1 MVKTVRVSFSAD
13 VSFDGE
19 AVVPL
24 LRSGMKP
31 NFRSPSMPTD
41 TMFFTGVFE
50 PVEDIH
56 HGQSRRCEIS
66 VVTQADF
73 ASFIQARHSL
83 DMYGKSVRKLGEA
96 IVVEVT
102 NVVDLGE

>member
-1 MVKTVRVSFSAD
+1 MTTVRISFLAD
-13 VSFDGE
+13 VSFIGE

-31 NFRSPSMPTD
+31 NFCSPSMPAE

-56 HGQSRRCEIS
+56 HGQTRRCEIS
-66 VVTQADF
+66 LVTRADF

-83 DMYGKSVRKLGEA
+83 DMYGKSVRKLGSA
-96 IVVEVT
+96 TIIEVRDIL
-102 NVVDLGE
+102 NLGE